1 MNIENLYFALEEG
14 LSVEGF
20 LRETVYQIKDGIAHG
35 SISYWEEVG
44 SYSGENLLCL
54 IFQGD
59 IYDYG
64 DSDEIVNEISELPS
78 KNMACN
84 NKMDME
90 ILDSSSRFG
99 VLVDYDAG
107 VYDRGT
113 AEAFAGLFTKAC
125 SELINVTD
133 HTVSVRDLCI

>member
-1 MNIENLYFALEEG
+1 MLKYLGIIDFRLLYSTFFKYHIGKRIGKQTFGLYVRLYPLINLF
-14 LSVEGF
+14 F
-20 LRETVYQIKDGIAHG
+20 WQNKRH
-35 SISYWEEVG
+35 
-44 SYSGENLLCL
+44 
-54 IFQGD
+54 

-64 DSDEIVNEISELPS
+64 DSDEIVKEISELPS

-90 ILDSSSRFG
+90 ILDSRNRFG

-107 VYDRGT
+107 VYERST

-133 HTVSVRDLCI
+133 HTVSVRDLSI